1 MKLELNKSEKD
12 RDTGTQASTART
24 PRSLQLPQESPV
36 ALITF
41 LISSYLSPPTFPSLL
56 INLVSP
62 SLPLIF
68 SPLTFPVHLL
78 PSFPL
83 CFPFFLS
90 VPQHYMNKTR
100 APVLRLGV
108 LAKGA
113 PQTSPRAAQT
123 PWPWESPV
131 LKDSA
136 PVSSPAE
143 NPFLPMPLSGL
154 PHLRARCSV
163 SHLPPRRWLPLS
175 FHQAP

>member
-1 MKLELNKSEKD
+1 MRLELNKSEKA
-12 RDTGTQASTART
+12 RDTGTRGSMARS
-24 PRSLQLPQESPV
+24 PLSLQLPRESPA
-36 ALITF
+36 ALIAF
-41 LISSYLSPPTFPSLL
+41 LISSYIPPPTFFSLL
-56 INLVSP
+56 ICLVSP
-62 SLPLIF
+62 SLPLIL
-68 SPLTFPVHLL
+68 SPLTSPFPLL

-131 LKDSA
+131 LKDPA
-136 PVSSPAE
+136 PVRTPAE
-143 NPFLPMPLSGL
+143 NPLLPMPLSGL
-154 PHLRARCSV
+154 PHKPARCSV